1 MNQAALITIANE
13 LNHDQMRVLMALL
26 AELDYENY
34 IPSCAD
40 GYCGS
45 ADYAKNKCQS
55 CGKKPD

>member
-1 MNQAALITIANE
+1 MHQAALITISNE

-34 IPSCAD
+34 IQVAH